1 MSWEELVR
9 LSEDIASSPLVPE
22 ISSDV
27 QISLQYTTMMYT
39 IYVLHVTYQELVRL
53 SEDIV
58 SYPLALVP
66 EISSDVQISLQCT
79 AVLYNVK
86 VTCYMLYVLCIT
98 TRSW

>member
-58 SYPLALVP
+58 SSPLALVP
-66 EISSDVQISLQCT
+66 DISSDFHFDSSVLQYVVTTFIST
-79 AVLYNVK
+79 NVA
-86 VTCYMLYVLCIT
+86 LL
-98 TRSW
+98 